1 MGTKSNDYID
11 VAFCTKFFENDK
23 FLGTKSNFYIDVTFC
38 TQILVKIYKFL
49 GTKSTNKKLQEVED
63 ILRIVFVLVLSFT
76 KIVSKHGT
84 IFEFQFVHID
94 LLLKPERMF

>member
-1 MGTKSNDYID
+1 MLFVPRFLLKPGYDKDLGTKSNDYID

-49 GTKSTNKKLQEVED
+49 GTKSTNRKKFAWQCTKYL
-63 ILRIVFVLVLSFT
+63 VFPKSDTVGLSFW
-76 KIVSKHGT
+76 
-84 IFEFQFVHID
+84 
-94 LLLKPERMF
+94 L